1 MKSPESASGA
11 DVFRRRRWY
20 HPTVISWLFLIVS
33 AIGAAFTYN
42 ALRPHF
48 TSPRRAVLSFF
59 AGWLTGELA
68 LHHLAIQAVLTVGFV
83 WVGALEH
90 WPGVVGLAITIA
102 SWIGLVMTWSHGR
115 SARQIVAD
123 ALTQGLGD
131 GYGDNILPELS
142 ARLAAEIAWR
152 RLIVPLPLR
161 PRDVERVRNVVY
173 ATVDGIKLRLDVY
186 RPRNRDG
193 ACPTLLQVHGGAW
206 ILGNKDQQGLPLML
220 HLAARGWVCVSVNYR
235 LSPRATFPDHLVDLK
250 RALKWIRSNIAEYGG
265 DPDFVVV
272 TGGSAGGH
280 LAALVALTANESEY
294 QPSFE
299 EVDTSV
305 RGCVPFYGV
314 YDFTNRF
321 NFQRHAGLRRLLERR
336 VMKKKLD
343 EHREAFEKA
352 SPMCRVHDGAPP
364 FFVIHGDRDTLAPV
378 EEARRFVEELR
389 RVTRAPVAYAELPG
403 AQHAFE
409 IFPSLRAALV
419 IQGVE
424 RFLAHLYSE
433 YLVTKRKRTDSEPT
447 RAAG

>member
-1 MKSPESASGA
+1 MVTLGGRSGTTI
-11 DVFRRRRWY
+11 D
-20 HPTVISWLFLIVS
+20 VISWLFLLVS
-33 AIGAAFTYN
+33 LVGAAFTYN

-68 LHHLAIQAVLTVGFV
+68 LHHVAIQAVLTVGFI
-83 WVGALEH
+83 WMGALAH
-90 WPGVVGLAITIA
+90 WPGVAGLAITIA
-102 SWIGLVMTWSHGR
+102 SWIGLVATWLHGR

-161 PRDVERVRNVVY
+161 PRDVERVRNIVY

-186 RPRNRDG
+186 RPRKRDG

-250 RALKWIRSNIAEYGG
+250 YALKWIREHIAEYGG
-265 DPDFVVV
+265 DPDFVVA

-280 LAALVALTANESEY
+280 LASLVALTANDPEY
-294 QPSFE
+294 QPGFE
-299 EVDTSV
+299 DVDTSV

-314 YDFTNRF
+314 YDFTDRF
-321 NFQRHAGLRRLLERR
+321 GLHRHDGLRRLLERR
-336 VMKKKLD
+336 VMKRKLRD
-343 EHREAFEKA
+343 DPRAYEKA
-352 SPMCRVHDGAPP
+352 SPMCRIHPGAPP

-389 RVTRAPVAYAELPG
+389 RGAHDKIAYAELPG

-433 YLVTKRKRTDSEPT
+433 YLVTKRKRTDAEPT